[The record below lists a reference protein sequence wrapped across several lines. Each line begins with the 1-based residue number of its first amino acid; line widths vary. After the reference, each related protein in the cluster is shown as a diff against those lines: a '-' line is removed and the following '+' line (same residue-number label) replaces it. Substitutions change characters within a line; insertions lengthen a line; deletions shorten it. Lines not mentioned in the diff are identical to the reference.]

1 MQRRRLGLSALLYFV
16 LVLAPPPAIA
26 ECDGPFP
33 SFRNAAPSARQIII
47 GQVVAAA
54 DDRADRTDGRTSNFL
69 LRGWSVLEDSRPIEV
84 QIQEVPTQPCAGVI
98 VARPGDEIA
107 IAFGGRDFQPPQVV
121 NAVAWLSG
129 AAPQLIG
136 IETVTLVE
144 VYALVGTRCTDKPAG
159 PGAACRRGAD
169 ALASCVA
176 PHRGGG
182 WRHRAS
188 GPPEHDLRHDL
199 LDGPFRFRSEAGHH
213 APSEWCRRD
222 QGSPAGR
229 VRLLVD
235 GKATTAGPVS
245 R

>member
-33 SFRNAAPSARQIII
+33 SFRNVAPSARQIII

-69 LRGWSVLEDSRPIEV
+69 LRGWSVLEGSRPIEV

-144 VYALVGTRCTDKPAG
+144 VYALVGLDVPTSLPDQVPPAG
-159 PGAACRRGAD
+159 EERTLWLLALPLIAAAAGAIALLARRN
-169 ALASCVA
+169 
-176 PHRGGG
+176 
-182 WRHRAS
+182 
-188 GPPEHDLRHDL
+188 
-199 LDGPFRFRSEAGHH
+199 
-213 APSEWCRRD
+213 
-222 QGSPAGR
+222 
-229 VRLLVD
+229 
-235 GKATTAGPVS
+235 TT
-245 R
+245 